1 MDWAYYNAAEIGAVR
16 REGARFPVTA
26 IPEELR
32 LDRHQVPTRDL
43 GRPAGHIDL
52 RRRGRRL
59 GSGWGETEPEPGLAQ
74 HHAEP

>member
-32 LDRHQVPTRDL
+32 LDRHQVPRVIWDDQL
-43 GRPAGHIDL
+43 G
-52 RRRGRRL
+52 
-59 GSGWGETEPEPGLAQ
+59 T
-74 HHAEP
+74 